1 MKHEL
6 SETLTLMLNVTLQTV
21 TAVCQTP
28 KRSADTKRP
37 CDPPWRL
44 EGASVQDVCV
54 CRTRGIK
61 VEVS

>member
-6 SETLTLMLNVTLQTV
+6 SETLILMLNVTLQTV

-37 CDPPWRL
+37 RDPPWRL

-61 VEVS
+61 VKVS